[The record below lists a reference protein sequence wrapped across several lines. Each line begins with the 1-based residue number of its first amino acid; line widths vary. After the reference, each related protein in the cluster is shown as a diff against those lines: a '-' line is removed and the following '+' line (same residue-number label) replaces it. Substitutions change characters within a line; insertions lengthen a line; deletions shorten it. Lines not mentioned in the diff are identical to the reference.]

1 MKFIVSSSSLL
12 KHLQQIS
19 GVINSNTVLPIL
31 EDFLF
36 EIENKKL
43 NMIFEN
49 TKNITKKND
58 TSRGINKAKIT
69 SSQIFSSDKFD
80 NENRNI
86 NSKLIIISNIKYA

>member
-43 NMIFEN
+43 NIIATDLETVMRVQMDVESKDDGRVCIP
-49 TKNITKKND
+49 
-58 TSRGINKAKIT
+58 SKILLD
-69 SSQIFSSDKFD
+69 S
-80 NENRNI
+80 
-86 NSKLIIISNIKYA
+86 L